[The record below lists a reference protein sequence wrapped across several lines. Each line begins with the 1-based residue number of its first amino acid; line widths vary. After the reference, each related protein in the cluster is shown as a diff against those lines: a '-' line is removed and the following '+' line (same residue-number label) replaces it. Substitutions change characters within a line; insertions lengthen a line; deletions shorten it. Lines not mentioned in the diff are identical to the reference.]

1 MMTMASK
8 DDNKRKYVADG
19 VEEEAEE
26 ALPKKQKTIGD
37 DGDNN

>member
-19 VEEEAEE
+19 VEEEA
-26 ALPKKQKTIGD
+26 LPKKQKTIGD